1 MPGMWINPQ
10 PGILRYPF
18 SFTFMVISF
27 LEGVAQKTEQY
38 SLKEGYSV
46 SAKAVKR

>member
-27 LEGVAQKTEQY
+27 LEGVAQKKQNNI
-38 SLKEGYSV
+38 L
-46 SAKAVKR
+46 